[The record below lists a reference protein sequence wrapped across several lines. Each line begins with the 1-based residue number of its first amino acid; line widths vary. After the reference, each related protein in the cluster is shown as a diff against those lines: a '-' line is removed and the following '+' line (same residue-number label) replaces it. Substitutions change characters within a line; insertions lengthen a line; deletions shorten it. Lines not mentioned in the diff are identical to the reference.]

1 MNTKYLVLFLSAVF
15 FVVSCDKVVEKE
27 VPAPQEE
34 NTEVI
39 IHASLVGN
47 GDTKTVLQENG
58 AVYWQPGDQIAVF
71 FNSVKVP
78 FTSYNSVNAAS
89 AYFVGNM
96 DITTAHNENSD
107 GSLAGEYVFWGLY
120 PLYSLS
126 DDLYD
131 DKEPYYMDHNYM
143 IYFNRSD
150 DYINSDLY
158 VGKIPSVLSASTC
171 NGKTV
176 STIAHYWQKAVA
188 GSFDA
193 PLNIAL
199 AKSEDYH
206 ELSFYNVLGGVR
218 FSVQSPDITRVTF
231 QGNNHEVLA
240 GEFSMQMDADGK
252 PVITDVSNPFEMIT
266 LTPEDGGT
274 FTPGEWYYIML
285 FPSVLSKGYT
295 MEFYKDDVKATKVV
309 NSSVEV
315 KRSVFGSLADADSG
329 LAFDTGVVY
338 PSRSDDYYYVRI
350 EGENYMSVGGET
362 QFMAHPY
369 PENCTFPLVWR
380 SEDPSIA
387 TIDENGIVRGISRGR
402 TWLYCFVD
410 YHYNSHEINVL
421 GEDECG
427 SITIQTPDG
436 NDIDYYV
443 AQHLGEQIQLTAVP
457 NPSTYTGTIV
467 WSSDDENI
475 ATVDQTGMVTIMGEG
490 YCNVTARAGDV
501 TDQVRIDATHLDYSG
516 ISVSITTSD
525 GNDIDYVN
533 AQYSGEQIQL
543 TASLSPS
550 TVIGTVVWSSD
561 NENVATVDQTGLVT
575 ITGEGACHITAQVGS
590 RVSDQVLIYAW
601 DLNPSGRL
609 ISIDGNFDDWDALP
623 SGSYSSCYGYNE
635 APHQA
640 LTHCKV
646 YANSGYVYVYIE
658 WNTNM
663 ISYETDVEH
672 VPFHCYI
679 NTDGLTTTGGFANEF
694 SDACND
700 VCLEGFL
707 YPNGV
712 MGSYNPIVLSW
723 AGTVNGSGWEWE
735 DLGNEGIFCHGAGV
749 DGKYEILIS
758 RSAIAALGFPIADE
772 FSIGFDIQ
780 QDWNAVGIIPNA
792 VPSDN
797 NPNGLAPSLS
807 VTTQQ

>member
-34 NTEVI
+34 STEVI

-199 AKSEDYH
+199 AKSDDYH

-231 QGNNHEVLA
+231 KGNNHEVLA
-240 GEFSMQMDADGK
+240 GEFSVQMDTDGK
-252 PVITDVSNPFEMIT
+252 PVITEVSDPFEMVT
-266 LTPEDGGT
+266 LTLEDGGT

-295 MEFYKDDVKATKVV
+295 MEFYKDNVKAKKVV
-309 NSSVEV
+309 TSSVEV
-315 KRSVFGSLADADSG
+315 KRSVFGSLTNADAG
-329 LAFDTGVVY
+329 LVFDTEVVY
-338 PSRSDDYYYVRI
+338 PSRGDDYYAVRI
-350 EGENYMSVGGET
+350 EGENYVSVGSET
-362 QFMAHPY
+362 QFIAHPH
-369 PENCTFPLVWR
+369 PENCTFPPVWR
-380 SEDPSIA
+380 SVDPSIA
-387 TIDENGIVRGISRGR
+387 TIDENGIVKGVSRGS
-402 TWLYCFVD
+402 TYFYCYVD
-410 YHYNSHEINVL
+410 YQWTTHDIRVL

-427 SITIQTPDG
+427 SLTIQTPDG

-443 AQHLGEQIQLTAVP
+443 AQHIGEQIQLTAVP
-457 NPSTYTGTIV
+457 SPSSFTGTIV
-467 WSSDDENI
+467 WSSDDEI
-475 ATVDQTGMVTIMGEG
+475 
-490 YCNVTARAGDV
+490 
-501 TDQVRIDATHLDYSG
+501 
-516 ISVSITTSD
+516 
-525 GNDIDYVN
+525 
-533 AQYSGEQIQL
+533 
-543 TASLSPS
+543 
-550 TVIGTVVWSSD
+550 
-561 NENVATVDQTGLVT
+561 VATVDQTGLVT
-575 ITGEGACHITAQVGS
+575 ITGEGNCSITARVGDVTD
-590 RVSDQVLIYAW
+590 RVYISAWHLEIPGEYDYDYSVIRLNEVFGAGEDAEKFIELYNVGDEPISLKNVYILKDEGTTWTGIEGEIIPAKGVWGIIGGKGTTERGFSSGLSTKKSVLLELYAPDGTKLDSFQRGEPDETGQW
-601 DLNPSGRL
+601 GT
-609 ISIDGNFDDWDALP
+609 SITNLD
-623 SGSYSSCYGYNE
+623 SGSWSRIPDGTGSWMITST
-635 APHQA
+635 P
-640 LTHCKV
+640 TP
-646 YANSGYVYVYIE
+646 NS
-658 WNTNM
+658 
-663 ISYETDVEH
+663 
-672 VPFHCYI
+672 
-679 NTDGLTTTGGFANEF
+679 L
-694 SDACND
+694 
-700 VCLEGFL
+700 
-707 YPNGV
+707 
-712 MGSYNPIVLSW
+712 
-723 AGTVNGSGWEWE
+723 NGSQGTE
-735 DLGNEGIFCHGAGV
+735 DPLV
-749 DGKYEILIS
+749 K
-758 RSAIAALGFPIADE
+758 P
-772 FSIGFDIQ
+772 
-780 QDWNAVGIIPNA
+780 
-792 VPSDN
+792 
-797 NPNGLAPSLS
+797 
-807 VTTQQ
+807 

>member
-15 FVVSCDKVVEKE
+15 FAVSCDKVVEKE
-27 VPAPQEE
+27 APAPQEKS
-34 NTEVI
+34 TEVI

-71 FNSVKVP
+71 FNSIKVP
-78 FTSYNSVNAAS
+78 FTSFNNVDAAS

-107 GSLAGEYVFWGLY
+107 GTLAGEYVFWGLY
-120 PLYSLS
+120 PLYSLPDYYGRGFYYRYNRIS
-126 DDLYD
+126 YCDNVYD
-131 DKEPYYMDHNYM
+131 DMYTEDYYGRISY
-143 IYFNRSD
+143 
-150 DYINSDLY
+150 L
-158 VGKIPSVLSASTC
+158 LSAGDC
-171 NGKTV
+171 NGKIVSTV
-176 STIAHYWQKAVA
+176 SHYWQKAVA
-188 GSFDA
+188 GTFDA

-199 AKSEDYH
+199 AKSDDYH

-231 QGNNHEVLA
+231 KGNNQEVLA
-240 GEFSMQMDADGK
+240 GEFSVKMDTDGK
-252 PVITDVSNPFEMIT
+252 PVITEVSDPFEMVT
-266 LTPEDGGT
+266 LTLEDGGT

-285 FPSVLSKGYT
+285 FPTVLSKGYT
-295 MEFYKDDVKATKVV
+295 VELYKDNIKAKKVV
-309 NSSVEV
+309 TSSVEV
-315 KRSVFGSLADADSG
+315 KRSVFGSLANVDAD
-329 LAFDTGVVY
+329 LVFDTEVVFC
-338 PSRSDDYYYVRI
+338 DEINI
-350 EGENYMSVGGET
+350 EGERYVSIGGET
-362 QFMAHPY
+362 QFIAHPQ
-369 PENCTFPLVWR
+369 PENCTFPRVWR
-380 SEDPSIA
+380 SENPSIA
-387 TIDENGIVRGISRGR
+387 TVDENGIVKGVSQGETYINF
-402 TWLYCFVD
+402 FVD
-410 YHYNSHEINVL
+410 YEYEGKWIRVL
-421 GEDECG
+421 GENECG
-427 SITIQTPDG
+427 SLTIQTPDG

-443 AQHLGEQIQLTAVP
+443 AQHIGEQIQLTAVP
-457 NPSTYTGTIV
+457 SPSSFTGTIV
-467 WSSDDENI
+467 WSSDDENV
-475 ATVDQTGMVTIMGEG
+475 ATVDQTGLVTITGDG
-490 YCNVTARAGDV
+490 YCNVTAQAGDV
-501 TDQVRIDATHLDYSG
+501 TNQVSINATRIDYSG

-550 TVIGTVVWSSD
+550 TVIGTIVWSSD

-758 RSAIAALGFPIADE
+758 RSAIAALGFPIANE

-780 QDWNAVGIIPNA
+780 QDWNAVGILPNA

>member
-15 FVVSCDKVVEKE
+15 FAVSCDKVVEKE
-27 VPAPQEE
+27 APAPQEE
-34 NTEVI
+34 STEVI

-78 FTSYNSVNAAS
+78 FTSFNNVDAAS

-107 GSLAGEYVFWGLY
+107 GTLAGEYVFWGLY
-120 PLYSLS
+120 PLYAVNDYFEREGS
-126 DDLYD
+126 
-131 DKEPYYMDHNYM
+131 YYQDHNYM
-143 IYFNRSD
+143 LFCDGKYDFSY
-150 DYINSDLY
+150 DYY
-158 VGKIPSVLSASTC
+158 YGQIPPILSPAAC
-171 NGKTV
+171 NGKSV
-176 STIAHYWQKAVA
+176 SSIAFYWQKAIA

-199 AKSEDYH
+199 AKSDDYH
-206 ELSFYNVLGGVR
+206 ELAFYNVLGGVR
-218 FSVQSPDITRVTF
+218 FSVQSSDITRVTF

-240 GEFSMQMDADGK
+240 GDFSVQMNADGK
-252 PVITDVSNPFEMIT
+252 PVVTDVSNPFEMIT

-285 FPSVLSKGYT
+285 FPSELSKGYT

-329 LAFDTGVVY
+329 LAFDTEVVY
-338 PSRSDDYYYVRI
+338 PSRYNDYYYVRI
-350 EGENYMSVGGET
+350 EGENYVSVGDET
-362 QFMAHPY
+362 QFLAYPY

-387 TIDENGIVRGISRGR
+387 TIDENGIVRGVSRGS

-410 YHYNSHEINVL
+410 YRYNYHEINVL

-436 NDIDYYV
+436 NDIEYYV

-457 NPSTYTGTIV
+457 NPSTYTGTVV
-467 WSSDDENI
+467 WSSDDESV
-475 ATVDQTGMVTIMGEG
+475 AMVDQTGLVTITGDG
-490 YCNVTARAGDV
+490 YCNVTAQAGDV
-501 TDQVRIDATHLDYSG
+501 TNQVRIDATRIDYSG

-590 RVSDQVLIYAW
+590 RVSDQVSIYAW
-601 DLNPSGRL
+601 DLNPSGHL

-623 SGSYSSCYGYNE
+623 TGSYSSCYGYND
-635 APHQA
+635 APRKA

-663 ISYETDVEH
+663 ISYEANVEH

-679 NTDGLTTTGGFANEF
+679 NTDGLTTTGGFSNQF
-694 SDACND
+694 SDACTD
-700 VCLEGFL
+700 VLLEGFL
-707 YPNGV
+707 YPYGV
-712 MGSYNPIVLSW
+712 MGSYDPAAYSW
-723 AGTVNGSGWEWE
+723 AGTVNGSGWEWNE
-735 DLGNEGIFCHGAGV
+735 LDSEGIFCQGAGV

-772 FSIGFDIQ
+772 FSIGFEIE
-780 QDWNAVGIIPNA
+780 QDWNAVGILPNA